1 MQPKSIGL
9 NLTVK
14 TLAGLEEICAQEL
27 QALGARQISTG
38 RRILSCAGDTTL
50 LYRLNLECRTALR
63 VLVPIKTYTATSERS
78 LYHGVRD
85 IEWSRYMPIDGT
97 LYIDVVNQSPRF
109 KNALYLAQV
118 AKDAI
123 VDQFRSTTGRRPS
136 VSKVNPDLRLSIH
149 INPKGKTILSLDSSG
164 DGLHRRGYRSK
175 GGFAP
180 LNEVLAAGMLLL
192 SGFDGERP
200 FVDPFC
206 GSGTLVAEAA
216 MIAAHKAPG
225 MHRHFGFEK
234 WRDFDPTLLQDL
246 RKSLQEKERT
256 PPHPIVGGD
265 LDKDQLRA
273 ARSSVEFL
281 GLNDSVV
288 WHQGDFAD
296 LVPPAPVP
304 AVVPKTR
311 GPRKKAVATYDG
323 PANWAHLVTNPPYDI
338 RVETDDIV
346 ALYQRLGDTLKQN
359 YQGYT
364 AWILSGNREALKR
377 VGLRPS
383 KKIELKNGPLDVL
396 FWRYDLYAGS
406 KRGEEM

>member
-1 MQPKSIGL
+1 M

-38 RRILSCAGDTTL
+38 RRMLSCAGDTTL
-50 LYRLNLECRTALR
+50 LYRINLECRTALR
-63 VLVPIKTYTATSERS
+63 VLVPIKTYTATSEAS

-149 INPKGKTILSLDSSG
+149 VDQKGKTTLSLDSSG
-164 DGLHRRGYRSK
+164 DGLHRRGYRGK

-206 GSGTLVAEAA
+206 GSGTLIAEAA
-216 MIAAHKAPG
+216 MIAARKAPG
-225 MHRHFGFEK
+225 MNHQFGFQK
-234 WRDFDPTLLQDL
+234 WKDFDRTLLQDL
-246 RKSLQEKERT
+246 RKSLQEQERT

-265 LDKDQLRA
+265 LDKEQLRA
-273 ARSSVEFL
+273 ARASLEHL
-281 GLNDSVV
+281 GLEDAVV

-296 LVPPAPVP
+296 LVPPTPVP
-304 AVVPKTR
+304 AVAPKIR
-311 GPRKKAVATYDG
+311 GPRKKAAAAYDG
-323 PANWAHLVTNPPYDI
+323 PATWAHVVTNPPYNM
-338 RVETDDIV
+338 RVETDDV
-346 ALYQRLGDTLKQN
+346 EALYKRFGDSLKQQ

-364 AWILSGNREALKR
+364 AWILSGNREALKN
-377 VGLRPS
+377 VGLRTS
-383 KKIELKNGPLDVL
+383 QRIELKNGPLDVL

-406 KRGEEM
+406 KK